1 MKLRFWAFL
10 AFAGGLA
17 FFVLFI
23 VDRQMAMGVDRLY
36 GAFCLTTHQRHPS
49 DVGPA
54 KHRVGPATVDPVPVI
69 KQSRTLCRTGSDRCA
84 VSSMCV

>member
-23 VDRQMAMGVDRLY
+23 VDRQMAMGVDRL
-36 GAFCLTTHQRHPS
+36 S
-49 DVGPA
+49 DIKELPHSA
-54 KHRVGPATVDPVPVI
+54 LEDPNLKH
-69 KQSRTLCRTGSDRCA
+69 
-84 VSSMCV
+84 VSGRYRPR